1 MCNADGKPAG
11 ELSMSDTAAGPPFS
25 RIKRSNEVFP
35 LLATRKIG
43 GCEPMGRMLI
53 FAPWE
58 RRRSTSS
65 VLECVMAV
73 MRGVSVI
80 GGAVSTSTLLV
91 EKRALTVGMSFWEVA
106 RWRQVCPL
114 QGRWLGSALWERRSW
129 MMGISRLLMA

>member
-1 MCNADGKPAG
+1 MYNADGKPAG

-25 RIKRSNEVFP
+25 KIKRRSEVFP

-43 GCEPMGRMLI
+43 GCEPMERMLI

-58 RRRSTSS
+58 RRRLTSS
-65 VLECVMAV
+65 VLECVIAV
-73 MRGVSVI
+73 MRGVSDI
-80 GGAVSTSTLLV
+80 GGAMSTSTLLV
-91 EKRALTVGMSFWEVA
+91 DKRALTAGTSSKEVA